1 MARRRRFDDADEEDE
16 AFDVDDVL
24 DALRSSR
31 RRPERPPPLP
41 RPRRRLLL
49 TTLLAGLVAGVW
61 FAPAIVAR
69 TELRD
74 LPLRSIFAGIDG
86 TIESSAARWDWFD
99 GVVYENVVLRDRSGR
114 AVALVPHV
122 ALDRGLVRLALTRR
136 DLGTLRLTA
145 PEVLVEVRQGGSS
158 LEDVLAPWLARAA
171 AGGPLPTLGVE
182 VVAGRATLVDL
193 EHADGWR
200 LDGLFAT
207 ATLDAAGSPAAW
219 TFAGQVHRAAH
230 GVPEPLPGQRP
241 AVVAA
246 LDRTTLAAEA
256 TAVLARD
263 GGFSI
268 SCPPPTAGPPRI
280 TANAHGLPLGISAVL
295 ATRFAGAEFLSGR
308 GDVRV
313 ELVLDAAEPRA
324 AGVLMLDQAALREAG
339 TAAELLVVGTCEL
352 PFDVELSGGRVAI
365 RRLAA
370 VSPLLRAEASGVVS
384 LPDGDAWE
392 WARALVEDD
401 FSVTA
406 EVDLTALAGALP
418 SGLAVRPDVRVTGGR
433 LGFTAAAHADGAE
446 RVLEVR
452 LAARDLAGT
461 RTALVA
467 AGSAP
472 GAAPPAITVEERPI
486 TWAEPFSAWLRGRLP
501 PGRRGVFR
509 IDEARLTSAAVE
521 ASASGTATDARLQWT
536 ADLGMLFAGVAALV
550 DVGGASLAGTS
561 RGAIDL
567 ESDARGET
575 SLLRAT
581 VGLADL
587 GLVTAGRPPWRDA
600 EIRLEAEATGRL
612 SGGAAMVER
621 AGLKVSAATDT
632 LEAGL
637 VGGVIVDLATMIG
650 LADGT
655 TWLRPG
661 PTSQAIV
668 AEGSLAGDL
677 GRWHARLAPLAP
689 APPAAVVLGG
699 RVTAAATVA
708 AQDDAWRITKAG
720 GEVERFS
727 LTWGGRVIA
736 EPRIIATAAG
746 LLDPSRG
753 RYEVSSGEVLTPTL
767 SLRTGGLAWTPRGP
781 ARIDQVR
788 GKLQWQAD
796 VGRLTRWLVPPEALA
811 DWPATGRAW
820 GTLEAADAQGE
831 TLLLV
836 DATGSQ
842 LALAGRAAP
851 AAPGG
856 PPPAAAPPPVWLEPQ
871 AALSLELAL
880 AGGAD
885 SGARINRLA
894 LESSTL
900 ALAATGSV
908 GPAANRRLLDLG
920 GTVAWDWEQVS
931 RLLLPWT
938 KGTVRLAGGGTRP
951 FTLRSPLLPAPET
964 VEPPVAPTTEA
975 GTVML
980 PESWL
985 RATLGTDAETPR
997 TARLTRPVA
1006 TAAAPA
1012 PPTVDRLRETALDTS
1027 IAWQAAEVGGLALIA
1042 GELPLRLVEGQL
1054 ACGPFDLGAAGGR
1067 IRGAPWISFR
1077 ETPWEVVVPPGRIVE
1092 RVSLTDARVQ
1102 QWVGRLSPL
1111 LGRTTRTTGFVTID
1125 CAGGRLPLLD
1135 PLAGEAGGQVVFEQ
1149 LEVTPSGGLE
1159 PLINLLV
1166 RLQAAA
1172 DPRFALGDRAV
1183 LLRVRPEPVRFA
1195 LSGGRLQHDGL
1206 VMDTGPLVVRSG
1218 GSVAADG
1225 SLAMV
1230 VEVALRAEAAGSV
1243 PVIAPLLRT
1252 PLVIPLKGTLERPQ
1266 FDARTID
1273 LVVAR
1278 IVDNTAEAVLRDG
1291 LGRGLQGLET
1301 LFGNPPPPEPPL
1313 TLPPVR

>member
-1 MARRRRFDDADEEDE
+1 MARRRRLDDEDD
-16 AFDVDDVL
+16 DVDDL
-24 DALRSSR
+24 DVEDLRPSR
-31 RRPERPPPLP
+31 RHGTRPGRG
-41 RPRRRLLL
+41 RLVGAAL
-49 TTLLAGLVAGVW
+49 LVALAAGAW
-61 FAPAIVAR
+61 FAPAVVVR

-74 LPLRSIFAGIDG
+74 LPLEMAFAGIDG
-86 TIESSAARWDWFD
+86 TIGSGAARWHWLD
-99 GVVYENVVLRDRSGR
+99 GIVYENVVLRDRTGR
-114 AVALVPHV
+114 AVVLVPHV
-122 ALDRGLVRLALTRR
+122 ALDRGLARLALDRR
-136 DLGTLRLTA
+136 DLGTVRLTA
-145 PEVLVEVRQGGSS
+145 PEALVEVRRGGSS
-158 LEDVLAPWLARAA
+158 LEDVLAPWLARVT
-171 AGGPLPTLGVE
+171 GGSTGAVPTLVVE

-193 EHADGWR
+193 EHAAGWR
-200 LDGLFAT
+200 LDGLIAS

-219 TFAGQVHRAAH
+219 TVAGQVHRAAD
-230 GVPEPLPGQRP
+230 PSPDPLAGQRP
-241 AVVAA
+241 AVVAGI
-246 LDRTTLAAEA
+246 DRTALAAEA

-268 SCPPPTAGPPRI
+268 SCPPPTAGPLRI
-280 TANAHGLPLGISAVL
+280 TASAHGLPLGVSAVL
-295 ATRFAGAEFLSGR
+295 ATRFAGTEFIDGR

-313 ELVLDAAEPRA
+313 ECVLDAAAPRA
-324 AGVLMLDQAALREAG
+324 SGVLTLDQAALREAG
-339 TAAELLVVGTCEL
+339 TGAELVALGSCEL
-352 PFDVELSGGRVAI
+352 PFDLELAAGRVAI

-370 VSPLLRAEASGVVS
+370 VSPLVRAEATGVVS
-384 LPDGDAWE
+384 LPEGDAWE

-401 FSVTA
+401 FSVTVQ
-406 EVDLTALAGALP
+406 VDLAALAGSLP
-418 SGLAVRPDVRVTGGR
+418 RGLAVRPDVRVTGGR
-433 LGFTAAAHADGAE
+433 LELAAAAHADGAE

-467 AGSAP
+467 AESAG
-472 GAAPPAITVEERPI
+472 GAAEPAITVEERAI
-486 TWAEPFSAWLRGRLP
+486 IWAEPFSAWLRGRLP
-501 PGRRGVFR
+501 PGRGGAFR
-509 IDEARLTSAAVE
+509 IDEARLASAAVE

-536 ADLGMLFAGVAALV
+536 ADLGALFSGVAALV
-550 DVGGASLAGTS
+550 DVGTASLAGTS

-567 ESDARGET
+567 KSDARGET
-575 SLLRAT
+575 SVVRAT
-581 VGLADL
+581 MGLAEFA
-587 GLVTAGRPPWRDA
+587 LVTAGRPPWRDA
-600 EIRLEAEATGRL
+600 EIKLEAEATGRL

-621 AGLKVSAATDT
+621 AGLQVSAATDT
-632 LEAGL
+632 LHAAL
-637 VGGVIVDLATMIG
+637 VGGVIVDLASMLG

-661 PTSQAIV
+661 PTAHAIV

-689 APPAAVVLGG
+689 ALPAAPVLGG

-720 GEVERFS
+720 GEIERFS
-727 LTWGGRVIA
+727 LTWGQRVIA

-753 RYEVSSGEVLTPTL
+753 RYELSSGELLTPTL
-767 SLRTGGLAWTPRGP
+767 SLRTGGFAWAPRDA

-788 GKLQWQAD
+788 GKVQWQAD
-796 VGRLTRWLVPPEALA
+796 VGRLTRWLVPTEALA

-820 GTLEAADAQGE
+820 GTLEVADAQGE
-831 TLLLV
+831 TLVLV
-836 DATGSQ
+836 DASASQ
-842 LALAGRAAP
+842 LALAARSVP

-856 PPPAAAPPPVWLEPQ
+856 QQPAAPAVAPPVWLEPQ

-880 AGGAD
+880 AGGPD
-885 SGARINRLA
+885 TGARINRLA

-900 ALAATGSV
+900 ALAATGAV
-908 GPAANRRLLDLG
+908 GSTANRRLLDLG

-931 RLLLPWT
+931 RLFLPFT
-938 KGTVRLAGGGTRP
+938 GGAVRLAGGGTRP
-951 FTLRSPLLPAPET
+951 FTFKSPLLPAPEP
-964 VEPPVAPTTEA
+964 VEPTAAVTAET

-985 RATLGTDAETPR
+985 SATRGTSVETPR
-997 TARLTRPVA
+997 TARITRPVA
-1006 TAAAPA
+1006 AAPR
-1012 PPTVDRLRETALDTS
+1012 PVPTALDRLRETALDTS
-1027 IAWQAAEVGGLALIA
+1027 IAWQAAEVGGLALVA

-1054 ACGPFDLGAAGGR
+1054 AFGPFDIGAAGGR

-1077 ETPWEVVVPPGRIVE
+1077 TTPWEVVVPPGRVVE
-1092 RVSLTDARVQ
+1092 RVSLADARVQ
-1102 QWVGRLSPL
+1102 QWVGSLSPL
-1111 LGRTTRTTGFVTID
+1111 LGRTTRTEGLVTID
-1125 CAGGRLPLLD
+1125 CAGGRLPLPD
-1135 PLAGEAGGQVVFEQ
+1135 PLAGEAGGQVLFEQ
-1149 LEVTPSGGLE
+1149 VEVTPTGALQ

-1172 DPRFALGDRAV
+1172 DPRFALGDKAV
-1183 LLRVRPEPVRFA
+1183 LLRVRPEPVRVQLA
-1195 LSGGRLQHDGL
+1195 GGRLRHEGL

-1225 SLAMV
+1225 SLEMV

-1252 PLVIPLKGTLERPQ
+1252 PLVIPLKGTIERPQ
-1266 FDARTID
+1266 FDARAID

-1291 LGRGLQGLET
+1291 FGRGLQGLET
-1301 LFGNPPPPEPPL
+1301 LFGNPPPAEAPL

>member
-1 MARRRRFDDADEEDE
+1 MARRRRFDDEDD
-16 AFDVDDVL
+16 DVDDL
-24 DALRSSR
+24 DAEDIVSARRPARR
-31 RRPERPPPLP
+31 RRPER
-41 RPRRRLLL
+41 RPGRRRLLL
-49 TTLLAGLVAGVW
+49 GILLAGLVAGAW
-61 FAPAIVAR
+61 FAPAVVVR
-69 TELRD
+69 TGLRD
-74 LPLRSIFAGIDG
+74 LPLRAVFAGIDG
-86 TIESSAARWDWFD
+86 TIESGAARWDWFD

-114 AVALVPHV
+114 AVVLVPHV
-122 ALDRGLVRLALTRR
+122 ALDRGLVRLALVRH
-136 DLGTLRLTA
+136 DLGTVRLTA

-158 LEDVLAPWLARAA
+158 LEDLLAPWLARAPA
-171 AGGPLPTLGVE
+171 AGPLPTLVVE

-193 EHADGWR
+193 EHAAGWR
-200 LDGLFAT
+200 LDGLIAS
-207 ATLDAAGSPAAW
+207 ATLDATGAPAAW
-219 TFAGQVHRAAH
+219 AVAGQVHRAADRP
-230 GVPEPLPGQRP
+230 PEPLPGQRP
-241 AVVAA
+241 AVVAS

-268 SCPPPTAGPPRI
+268 SCPPPTAGPLRI

-313 ELVLDAAEPRA
+313 EFVLDAAAPRA
-324 AGVLMLDQAALREAG
+324 SGVLMLDGAAICEAG
-339 TAAELLVVGTCEL
+339 TAAELLALGTCEL
-352 PFDVELSGGRVAI
+352 PFDLELAGGRVAI

-370 VSPLLRAEASGVVS
+370 VSPLLRAEASGMVS
-384 LPDGDAWE
+384 LPQGDAWE

-401 FSVTA
+401 FSMNAV
-406 EVDLTALAGALP
+406 VDLTALAGALP
-418 SGLAVRPDVRVTGGR
+418 SGLAVRPDVRLTGGR
-433 LGFTAAAHADGAE
+433 LELAAAAHADGAE

-472 GAAPPAITVEERPI
+472 GGAPPAITVEERPVI
-486 TWAEPFSAWLRGRLP
+486 WAEPFSAWLRGRLP
-501 PGRRGVFR
+501 PGRGGAFR

-536 ADLGMLFAGVAALV
+536 ADLGALFAGVAALV

-567 ESDARGET
+567 KSDARGET

-587 GLVTAGRPPWRDA
+587 ALVTAGRPPWRDA

-621 AGLKVSAATDT
+621 AGLEVSAATDT
-632 LEAGL
+632 LEAAL
-637 VGGVIVDLATMIG
+637 VGGVIVDLATMLG

-661 PTSQAIV
+661 ATAQAIV

-677 GRWHARLAPLAP
+677 GRWHARLAPLVP
-689 APPAAVVLGG
+689 APPAAAVLGG

-720 GEVERFS
+720 GEIERFT
-727 LTWGGRVIA
+727 LTWGERVIA

-746 LLDPSRG
+746 LIDPSRG
-753 RYEVSSGEVLTPTL
+753 RYELSSGEVLTPTL
-767 SLRTGGLAWTPRGP
+767 SLRTGGLAWAPRGP
-781 ARIDQVR
+781 AHIDQVR
-788 GKLQWQAD
+788 GRLQWQAD
-796 VGRLTRWLVPPEALA
+796 VGRLTKWLVPPEALA

-820 GTLEAADAQGE
+820 GTLEVADAQGE
-831 TLLLV
+831 TLVLV

-842 LALAGRAAP
+842 LALAGQAAP
-851 AAPGG
+851 APPGG
-856 PPPAAAPPPVWLEPQ
+856 PPPPVWLEPQ

-880 AGGAD
+880 AGATD

-908 GPAANRRLLDLG
+908 GPTANRRLLDLG

-951 FTLRSPLLPAPET
+951 FTLRSPLLPAPEP
-964 VEPPVAPTTEA
+964 VEPPPAAVAET

-985 RATLGTDAETPR
+985 SATRGTGVETPR
-997 TARLTRPVA
+997 TARLTRPAA
-1006 TAAAPA
+1006 TTTPPA

-1027 IAWQAAEVGGLALIA
+1027 LAWQAAEVGGLKLLA

-1077 ETPWEVVVPPGRIVE
+1077 ETPWEVVVPPGRVVE
-1092 RVSLTDARVQ
+1092 RVSLADARVQ

-1195 LSGGRLQHDGL
+1195 LSGGRLQHEGL
-1206 VMDTGPLVVRSG
+1206 VMDSGPLVVRSG

-1230 VEVALRAEAAGSV
+1230 VEVALRADAAGSV

-1291 LGRGLQGLET
+1291 FGRGLQGLET
-1301 LFGNPPPPEPPL
+1301 LFGNPPPPEAPL